1 MITSRF
7 LLPAFAALG
16 LALLPGCPDTEGKFN
31 DFQDRYEVIHPT
43 TSSASTSGSGGGC
56 AAPAAGELDGPY
68 VFALS
73 ASLDPPNPVLFDAQI
88 TSADGAT
95 GLELSFVLQ
104 ALDAKDRMTKVGES
118 FPLGPFVVA
127 ADGTFEADFPP
138 LAVVGTANPI
148 SGSDLEADVSLS
160 GTVCGA
166 SGVLCGALNGN
177 VTKPTDIALDGSS
190 FAFEPLD
197 APGSYPAQPTL
208 NCNGD
213 LAKPLGM

>member
-1 MITSRF
+1 MMTSRF
-7 LLPAFAALG
+7 LLPALGALG
-16 LALLPGCPDTEGKFN
+16 LALLPGCPDAEGKFN
-31 DFQDRYEVIHPT
+31 DFQDDYEAIHPP
-43 TSSASTSGSGGGC
+43 TSSSSSSGTGGSC

-73 ASLDPPNPVLFDAQI
+73 ASIDPPNPVLFDAQL
-88 TSADGAT
+88 TTTDGAS
-95 GLELSFVLQ
+95 GLEMSFVLH

-118 FPLGPFVVA
+118 IPLGPFAVA

-138 LAVVGTANPI
+138 LAVVGVANPI
-148 SGSDLEADVSLS
+148 SGSDLEADVAIS

-166 SGVLCGALNGN
+166 GGLVCGALNGS
-177 VTKPTDIALDGSS
+177 VTKPADIALDGSA